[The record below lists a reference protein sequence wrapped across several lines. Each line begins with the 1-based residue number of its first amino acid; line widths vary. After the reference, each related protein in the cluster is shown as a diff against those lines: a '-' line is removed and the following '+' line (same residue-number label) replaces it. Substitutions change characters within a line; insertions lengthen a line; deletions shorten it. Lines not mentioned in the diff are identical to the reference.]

1 MWSARFLTIP
11 YDQLLAIQAQTS
23 DLERCPGADRA
34 AFKTVLKPIVAD
46 IDFRFQLARPFAE
59 ETIRQLGKKF
69 VVDPRDGERPEYKV
83 SARHRLIAIGI
94 AE

>member
-1 MWSARFLTIP
+1 MSRRQHCRARRSAACRDT
-11 YDQLLAIQAQTS
+11 
-23 DLERCPGADRA
+23 R
-34 AFKTVLKPIVAD
+34 KPIVAD

-69 VVDPRDGERPEYKV
+69 VVDPRDGERLEYKV